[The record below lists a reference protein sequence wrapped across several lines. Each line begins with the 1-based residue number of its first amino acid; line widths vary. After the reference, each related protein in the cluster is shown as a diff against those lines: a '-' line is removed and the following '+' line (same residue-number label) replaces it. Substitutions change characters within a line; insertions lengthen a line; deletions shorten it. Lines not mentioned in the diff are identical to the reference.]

1 VSNQFHFHGKGLAQ
15 FVIETRKL
23 LGLTQGE
30 LAEVMGVSQASVI
43 SKWES
48 GSWGMW
54 RKHREMLGALRNEH
68 RRRKGDLFLYPMML
82 RYTERLRVNL

>member
-1 VSNQFHFHGKGLAQ
+1 
-15 FVIETRKL
+15 
-23 LGLTQGE
+23 
-30 LAEVMGVSQASVI
+30 
-43 SKWES
+43 
-48 GSWGMW
+48 MW